1 VKGDHH
7 SVQDAKMQQLKIEDP
22 NDGTHLQELK
32 IGNPNGS
39 TYPQALKIDIGL
51 IIGLAILFIILLVIV
66 VAWMMDNDIR
76 FLENIRPLHF
86 VPLRF

>member
-1 VKGDHH
+1 
-7 SVQDAKMQQLKIEDP
+7 MQQLKIEDP

-32 IGNPNGS
+32 IDNPNDITS
-39 TYPQALKIDIGL
+39 NLQNDSPYPQALKIDIGL
-51 IIGLAILFIILLVIV
+51 IIGLAISFIILLVIV

>member
-1 VKGDHH
+1 
-7 SVQDAKMQQLKIEDP
+7 MQRLKIDDP

-32 IGNPNGS
+32 IDNPNGS
-39 TYPQALKIDIGL
+39 TYPQALQIDIGL

-76 FLENIRPLHF
+76 FLENIRQLHF

>member
-1 VKGDHH
+1 
-7 SVQDAKMQQLKIEDP
+7 MQALKIDDP
-22 NDGTHLQELK
+22 NDITH
-32 IGNPNGS
+32 
-39 TYPQALKIDIGL
+39 PQALKIDIGL

-86 VPLRF
+86 VPVRF